1 MKFKEGDIVKVISV
15 SGHSDMTNAL
25 GMLAQVKSIRDDR
38 GFHRD
43 GNAYDVRIKY
53 ILPVEYITSS
63 GHVECI
69 WHEWFKESE
78 LELYNPKIKFR
89 V

>member
-1 MKFKEGDIVKVISV
+1 MKFKIGDIIKVISV

-25 GMLAQVKSIRDDR
+25 GMLAQIKSFSDMGI

-43 GNAYDVRIKY
+43 GGFYNVRVKY
-53 ILPVEYITSS
+53 ILPVEYITPS
-63 GHVECI
+63 GHIECI

-78 LELYNPKIKFR
+78 LELYEPR
-89 V
+89 T